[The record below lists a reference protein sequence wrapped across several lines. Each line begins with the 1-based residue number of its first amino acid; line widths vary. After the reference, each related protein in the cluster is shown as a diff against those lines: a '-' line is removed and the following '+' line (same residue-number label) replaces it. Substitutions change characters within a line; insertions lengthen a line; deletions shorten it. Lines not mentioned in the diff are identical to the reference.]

1 MAKFSGM
8 KKIIIALLVL
18 AIASIG
24 VYWFLAKPK
33 DTSEK
38 KEPVPL
44 TITGESNAFQAGMA
58 DLMATYY
65 GLKDAFVKWD
75 TTAVNKA
82 AMEIQN
88 KAHALPMNDL
98 KADSNIVTTAKDFS
112 ESIASEAKAILGESN
127 IEQKRRSFHM
137 LSEHLYNL
145 LRTVRY
151 SGEIVYH
158 QRCPMAFNDEEEAYW
173 LSNHSEIVNPYLG
186 TSHPK
191 YKDKM
196 LDCGEVSDSLDF
208 RK

>member
-1 MAKFSGM
+1 M

-33 DTSEK
+33 DTTEK

-44 TITGESNAFQAGMA
+44 TITEKSDAFQAGMA
-58 DLMATYY
+58 DLMTTYY
-65 GLKDAFVKWD
+65 AMKDAFVNWD
-75 TTAVNKA
+75 TTSANKA
-82 AMEIQN
+82 AYEIQN
-88 KAHALPMNDL
+88 KVNALPMTEL
-98 KADSNIVTTAKDFS
+98 KADSAIVQTAKDFGQ
-112 ESIASEAKAILGESN
+112 SIVAEAKGIIGENN
-127 IEQKRRSFHM
+127 IEQKRRSFQM

-151 SGEIVYH
+151 TGEIVYH
-158 QRCPMAFNDEEEAYW
+158 QKCPMAFNDNEEAYW
-173 LSNHSEIVNPYLG
+173 LSNRSEIVNPYLG

-191 YKDKM
+191 YKNKM
-196 LDCGEVSDSLDF
+196 LDCGEVVDSLDF

>member
-1 MAKFSGM
+1 M
-8 KKIIIALLVL
+8 KKLIIALLVL
-18 AIASIG
+18 VIVSVG

-44 TITGESNAFQAGMA
+44 AITDKSDAFQAGMA

-65 GLKDAFVKWD
+65 SLKDALVHWD
-75 TTAVNKA
+75 TAATNKA
-82 AMEIQN
+82 ASEIQN
-88 KAHALPMNDL
+88 KAHALPMTEL
-98 KADSNIVTTAKDFS
+98 KADTNIIKTAKDFS
-112 ESIASEAKAILGESN
+112 ESIIAESKGILGENN

-151 SGEIVYH
+151 TGEVVYH
-158 QRCPMAFNDEEEAYW
+158 QRCPMAFNDDEEAYW
-173 LSNHSEIVNPYLG
+173 LSNRSEIVNPYLG